1 MKMRTER
8 LLMGVLLAGVAIPV
22 AWAQSDGAMPGMEHA
37 KPMQKDGAMV
47 MKGSMQGGSAP
58 ADARDPHAYS
68 DGYGFGPIARPR
80 FADEMN
86 FYALLADR
94 FELVD
99 GEDGT
104 WALYDIQAW
113 YGRTYDRLV
122 VKAEGEV
129 NNGTLEEASTELLWG
144 HAVATYWD
152 LQLGV
157 RYDSGEAADQGWLA
171 FGFQGLAP
179 YWFELDFTGY
189 VGEEGRT
196 ALNIEAEYELL
207 ITQRLILQPRLEADL
222 YGKDDPG
229 RGIGPGL
236 SSASAGIRLRYEIRR
251 EFAPYV
257 GVEWAG
263 SYGDT
268 ADYARAAGQPTDE
281 SRMVAGVR
289 FWF

>member
-1 MKMRTER
+1 MKALTKNRDF
-8 LLMGVLLAGVAIPV
+8 LGKPLNLLAGVLLMASAVPV
-22 AWAQSDGAMPGMEHA
+22 WAGAEAMAGMDHAAMQDGNQGMNMGEA
-37 KPMQKDGAMV
+37 AGA
-47 MKGSMQGGSAP
+47 MQGGSAP

-157 RYDSGEAADQGWLA
+157 RYDSGEAADQG
-171 FGFQGLAP
+171 
-179 YWFELDFTGY
+179 
-189 VGEEGRT
+189 
-196 ALNIEAEYELL
+196 
-207 ITQRLILQPRLEADL
+207 
-222 YGKDDPG
+222 
-229 RGIGPGL
+229 
-236 SSASAGIRLRYEIRR
+236 
-251 EFAPYV
+251 
-257 GVEWAG
+257 
-263 SYGDT
+263 
-268 ADYARAAGQPTDE
+268 
-281 SRMVAGVR
+281 
-289 FWF
+289 